1 MAKVLFLC
9 VANSARSQMAEGL
22 ARAKALDLGL
32 DSLDVAS
39 AGSSPSTVNPLAVQA
54 MNEVGIDLSGH
65 TSDAVDDVDPDTVD
79 WVITLCADE
88 VCPAFLGEARRRH
101 WPLEDP
107 DGLEDF
113 RQARDVISDKLDA
126 WMRRE
131 FQRG

>member
-22 ARAKALDLGL
+22 ARAKALELGL

-65 TSDAVDDVDPDTVD
+65 TSDAVDDVAPDTVD

-88 VCPAFLGEARRRH
+88 VCPAFLGEARRLH

-113 RQARDVISDKLDA
+113 RRARDLISGKLDE
-126 WMRRE
+126 WLQQE